1 MPMTTRQ
8 YVQIKKNL
16 ELWHIVEPEHTDVPV
31 LIDLFREIRSA
42 LQQLIDAQ
50 EEATPSLLTRIKRL
64 FGG

>member
-16 ELWHIVEPEHTDVPV
+16 ELWHIIEPEHTDVPV

-50 EEATPSLLTRIKRL
+50 EEAAPSLLTRVKRL